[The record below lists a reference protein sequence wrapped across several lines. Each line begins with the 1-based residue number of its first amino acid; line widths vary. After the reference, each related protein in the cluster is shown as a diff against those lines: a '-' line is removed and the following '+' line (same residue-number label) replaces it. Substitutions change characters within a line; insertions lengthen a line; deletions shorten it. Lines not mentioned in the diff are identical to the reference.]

1 MMAAVKSCNNIIDRD
16 NPSIRILLLPV
27 RSALSKKCFRFSLQV
42 HEDVFR
48 SLEYFSFRLNPL
60 FDQVLHL
67 FLFLF
72 ILLDSFLQSFHG
84 ERILSYFI
92 AQFSAL
98 LVQPL

>member
-1 MMAAVKSCNNIIDRD
+1 MAAVKSCNNIIDRD
-16 NPSIRILLLPV
+16 NPPSIGILLLPV
-27 RSALSKKCFRFSLQV
+27 RSALSKKSFRFSLQV

-48 SLEYFSFRLNPL
+48 SLEYFSFRLNAL

-67 FLFLF
+67 FLLLF

-92 AQFSAL
+92 AQFSPL
-98 LVQPL
+98 LVQTL